1 MLLRQNTSFDE
12 IYSSIYMSAGEPG
25 GKPTLLLRPGHG
37 PSVASQVR
45 NLDLNKNLNI
55 LTFYSPVVNTGKIFV
70 NICVGRLFGER
81 PLSSRKILGLLL
93 LLCGILL
100 QLTS

>member
-1 MLLRQNTSFDE
+1 
-12 IYSSIYMSAGEPG
+12 MSAGEPG

-45 NLDLNKNLNI
+45 NLNKLNI
-55 LTFYSPVVNTGKIFV
+55 NSNIHTFYSPVVNTGKIFV

-93 LLCGILL
+93 LLFGILL
-100 QLTS
+100 QLTA